1 MQGVVGT
8 SVRAAKVATRERV
21 VDCARRLF
29 VRDGYEATSIRSVGR
44 EAGLSDAA
52 IHYYFGSKQEL
63 LAAVIDSQAALA
75 GDCRRH
81 PDVCVTR
88 DCLLECV
95 LHYFFTY
102 VRLPD
107 LVRMLL
113 REQIVN
119 EPVSVESG
127 LRIADRF
134 QDALGPA
141 FEHVYGEGGSV
152 LIKATEM
159 LLAGI
164 LWNEILDRGDD
175 FTPVLGS
182 VAFRQRVCGLVGL
195 VLQPVSVPA
204 GEPQ

>member
-21 VDCARRLF
+21 VECARRLF
-29 VRDGYEATSIRSVGR
+29 VRDGYDVTSIRSIGR

-52 IHYYFGSKQEL
+52 IHYHFRSKQEL

-75 GDCRRH
+75 VDCSRH
-81 PDVCVTR
+81 PGVCATR

-95 LHYFFTY
+95 VHYFFTY
-102 VRLPD
+102 VGLPD
-107 LVRMLL
+107 LIRMLL

-134 QDALGPA
+134 ADALGSA
-141 FEHVYGEGGSV
+141 FERVYGERGKL

-164 LWNEILDRGDD
+164 LWHEILERRDD
-175 FTPVLGS
+175 FTPVVAS
-182 VAFRQRVCGLVGL
+182 AAFRKRVRGLIGL
-195 VLQPVSVPA
+195 VLQPLSVAEGTAP
-204 GEPQ
+204 

>member
-29 VRDGYEATSIRSVGR
+29 VRDGYDATSIRSIGR

-52 IHYYFGSKQEL
+52 IHYYFRSKQDL

-75 GDCRRH
+75 GDCSRH
-81 PDVCVTR
+81 SGVCATR
-88 DCLLECV
+88 DCLVDCV

-102 VRLPD
+102 VGLPD

-127 LRIADRF
+127 LRIADRYP
-134 QDALGPA
+134 DALGPA
-141 FEHVYGEGGSV
+141 FDRVYGERGKL
-152 LIKATEM
+152 LITATEM

-164 LWNEILDRGDD
+164 LWHEILERRDD
-175 FTPVLGS
+175 FTPVVGS
-182 VAFRQRVCGLVGL
+182 ATFHKRVRGLIGL
-195 VLQPVSVPA
+195 VLQPIAMAEGAS
-204 GEPQ
+204 Q